1 MVMRAGLLM
10 EGGGEGQFLGRREGR
25 GLQRGKT
32 GVRRAVGLT
41 LGGQSRIHRVRVFHG
56 LGLFEEVRKKQW
68 PGWCRVQRRW

>member
-32 GVRRAVGLT
+32 GVRKGSRADPRG
-41 LGGQSRIHRVRVFHG
+41 SKPHS
-56 LGLFEEVRKKQW
+56 
-68 PGWCRVQRRW
+68 